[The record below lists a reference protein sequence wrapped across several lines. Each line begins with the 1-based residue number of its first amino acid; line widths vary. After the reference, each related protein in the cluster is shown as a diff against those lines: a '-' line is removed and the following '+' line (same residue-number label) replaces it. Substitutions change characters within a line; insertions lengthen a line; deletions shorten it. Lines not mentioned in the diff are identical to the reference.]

1 MCQIRKGRLSKT
13 LPGLTQVCP
22 TCEKKETTFGIFT
35 YAKTTMDGKSHTSP
49 MKNLNPTYNPVIS
62 MSPKSASKRV
72 PLGNTLGGSH
82 WSVPILC
89 LFSCFSR
96 DSAPSLCSGDPTL
109 LHARPLWH
117 SGEACGWLLR
127 KTFFFFFFDAWSKIH
142 KITKET
148 YFINI
153 VINIFLKSKLVVKKW
168 AYLLL
173 QEITRLSHG
182 SNSYCHF
189 KVIKV
194 NGI

>member
-1 MCQIRKGRLSKT
+1 MPGPFGT
-13 LPGLTQVCP
+13 LVKPVDDFS
-22 TCEKKETTFGIFT
+22 EK
-35 YAKTTMDGKSHTSP
+35 H
-49 MKNLNPTYNPVIS
+49 
-62 MSPKSASKRV
+62 
-72 PLGNTLGGSH
+72 
-82 WSVPILC
+82 
-89 LFSCFSR
+89 
-96 DSAPSLCSGDPTL
+96 
-109 LHARPLWH
+109 
-117 SGEACGWLLR
+117 
-127 KTFFFFFFDAWSKIH
+127 FFFFFDAWSKIH